1 MYITGGLFKEG
12 ATATRAA
19 LKTAVLIAP
28 KVSRE
33 TEIQKVT
40 Y

>member
-1 MYITGGLFKEG
+1 LFKEVKL
-12 ATATRAA
+12 ATRAA
-19 LKTAVLIAP
+19 PKPAVLIAP

-40 Y
+40 